1 MLDKYSLDLSGD
13 IFKYVNRLVENK
25 EKLLLNAL
33 IKYTGLPEDSTSEE
47 VRDYILDGGY
57 HLEECTHKYLGED
70 WHSFY
75 VDNTLILKYSL
86 TTDKIGVVN
95 ISGYSL

>member
-1 MLDKYSLDLSGD
+1 MFDRHNLDLGGD
-13 IFKYVNRLVENK
+13 SFKYANLLVENK

-47 VRDYILDGGY
+47 VREYILDGGY
-57 HLEECTHKYLGED
+57 HLEERTHKYLGED

-75 VDNTLILKYSL
+75 VDNTLILKYRL
-86 TTDKIGVVN
+86 TTDKIGVVS
-95 ISGYSL
+95 ITGYSL

>member
-1 MLDKYSLDLSGD
+1 MFDRYTLDLGED
-13 IFKYVNRLVENK
+13 RFKYVNLLVENK

-47 VRDYILDGGY
+47 VRDYILDGDY
-57 HLEECTHKYLGED
+57 HLEERNHKYLGED
-70 WHSFY
+70 RYSFY
-75 VDNTLILKYSL
+75 VDNTLILKYRL

-95 ISGYSL
+95 ISGYIL